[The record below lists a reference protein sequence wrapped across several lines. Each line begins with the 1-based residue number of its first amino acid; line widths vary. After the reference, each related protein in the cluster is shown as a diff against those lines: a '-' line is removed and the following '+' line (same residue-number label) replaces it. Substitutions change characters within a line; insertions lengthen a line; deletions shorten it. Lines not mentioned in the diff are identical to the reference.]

1 MIDVQFKNENDSHYL
16 INQNTNS
23 GSNLKMKILKSAL
36 LLVMLSTLAA
46 CSQESNQ
53 TSQLPEVQN
62 EVSATPTPVEQS
74 SVVNLYSA
82 RKEALI
88 KPLLDQFTADTGIS
102 VNVISSKAD
111 ALLKRIENEGINSP
125 ADVLLTTDAGR
136 LHRAKQAEI
145 FSTLVSEKFND
156 IPAQYKD
163 PDMNWVGLSV
173 RVRPIM
179 VTQAGKDFQLSRYE
193 DLAKEDLK
201 GKICVRSS
209 SNIYNQSLVAGM
221 LAHGESTD
229 VEAWAKGVV
238 NNMARDPQG
247 GDRDQVRAAAA
258 GQCSVI
264 VANTYYLAN
273 MISDPDNQADFSAGS
288 ALSVIWPNQD
298 DRGAHVNV
306 SGAGVL
312 KTAPNNDN
320 AIALVEYLASDA
332 AQEIY
337 ANVNFEYPVK
347 PGIEIHPILKAW
359 GEFKA
364 DDLELAKLGINNA
377 DAVKLFDRAGW
388 K

>member
-1 MIDVQFKNENDSHYL
+1 MIVVQSKNENDSHYP
-16 INQNTNS
+16 INQNTHS
-23 GSNLKMKILKSAL
+23 GSKFTMKLLKPAL
-36 LLVMLSTLAA
+36 LLLTLSALAA

-53 TSQLPEVQN
+53 TAQKEGQN
-62 EVSATPTPVEQS
+62 TTSSASAPAEKPL
-74 SVVNLYSA
+74 VVNLYSA

-88 KPLLDQFTADTGIS
+88 KPLLEQFTSETGIK

-145 FSTLVSEKFND
+145 FTTLASEKFND
-156 IPAQYKD
+156 IPAQYRD

-179 VTQAGKDFQLSRYE
+179 VTQAGMEFQLSRYE
-193 DLAKEDLK
+193 DLARKDLQ
-201 GKICVRSS
+201 GQICVRSS
-209 SNIYNQSLVAGM
+209 GNIYNQSLIAGM
-221 LAHGESTD
+221 LAHSESTE
-229 VEAWAKGVV
+229 VESWAKGVV
-238 NNMARDPQG
+238 DNMARNPQG

-258 GQCSVI
+258 GQCSVV

-273 MISDPDNQADFSAGS
+273 MISDPNNEADFAAGS

-306 SGAGVL
+306 SGAGIL
-312 KTAPNNDN
+312 KTAPNKDN
-320 AIALVEYLASDA
+320 ALALVEFLAGDS

-347 PGIEIHPILKAW
+347 PGIAIHPILESW